1 MSESRQKRKIFFGML
16 DWGLG
21 HVTRSIP
28 VVSSLLE
35 QGHSVTL
42 GASGFGK
49 ELLRVHFPQ
58 LSIVDLPSYRVNYR
72 INPFWWGMVLQL
84 PRINKA
90 IQRERRIIK
99 DWAQKERPDII
110 ISDNR
115 LGLFHPSAHCVYMT
129 HQLQVP
135 FGALGAVASRIHR
148 HHISHFQEL
157 WIPDDRASSL
167 SGKLSSGSEAL
178 GLPVQFIGHPSRF
191 GQSQEKGDES
201 VLILL
206 SGPEPRRSSLEKRL
220 LAQAA
225 KMGEQTFTL
234 VRGTQAPLL
243 ASASENVRV
252 LNWTSGTQ
260 LEELL
265 RSCSVVVARSGYST
279 LLDLCHA
286 RKPLVAIP
294 TPGQGEQVYLGK
306 MHSEAGRILC
316 AHEDDI
322 DLGKEVARAR
332 SFAGRLP
339 EPTPLQI
346 MV

>member
-1 MSESRQKRKIFFGML
+1 ML

-21 HVTRSIP
+21 HITRSIP

-35 QGHSVTL
+35 QGHSLTL

-49 ELLRVHFPQ
+49 ELLRVHFPR
-58 LSIVDLPSYRVNYR
+58 LSIVVLPSYHVNYR

-90 IQRERRIIK
+90 IRRENQIMRK
-99 DWAQKERPDII
+99 WALAERPDMI

-129 HQLQVP
+129 HQLQLP
-135 FGALGAVASRIHR
+135 FGALGGVASRIHR

-157 WIPDDRASSL
+157 WIPDDRAGSL

-178 GLPVQFIGHPSRF
+178 GLPVKFIGHPSRF
-191 GQSQEKGDES
+191 GTSQEIGDGS

-225 KMGEQTFTL
+225 KMSEQTFTL
-234 VRGTQAPLL
+234 VRGTEAPLL
-243 ASASENVRV
+243 ASASENVRI
-252 LNWTSGTQ
+252 LNWTSGSQ
-260 LEELL
+260 LEELV

-286 RKPLVAIP
+286 RKPLIAIP

-306 MHSEAGRILC
+306 MHSEAGRVLC
-316 AHEDDI
+316 ADEDDI
-322 DLGKEVARAR
+322 DLEREVAHAR

-346 MV
+346 TV

>member
-1 MSESRQKRKIFFGML
+1 ML

-21 HVTRSIP
+21 HVTRSVP
-28 VVSSLLE
+28 VISSLLE
-35 QGHSVTL
+35 QGHAVTL
-42 GASGFGK
+42 GGSGFGK
-49 ELLRVHFPQ
+49 ELLRVHFPH

-90 IQRERRIIK
+90 IQKEKRIIK
-99 DWAQKERPDII
+99 NWALKERPDII

-115 LGLFHPSAHCVYMT
+115 LGLFHSSARCIYMT

-135 FGALGAVASRIHR
+135 FGALGAVASLIHR
-148 HHISHFQEL
+148 RYIYRFQEL
-157 WIPDDRASSL
+157 WIPDDRSQPL
-167 SGKLSSGSEAL
+167 SGKLSSGSEAH
-178 GLPVQFIGHPSRF
+178 GLPVKFIGHPSRF
-191 GQSQEKGDES
+191 GQSQEKGDGS

-206 SGPEPRRSSLEKRL
+206 SGPEPRRSSLEERL
-220 LAQAA
+220 LMQTA
-225 KMGEQTFTL
+225 KMREQTFTL
-234 VRGTQAPLL
+234 VRGTEAPLV

-286 RKPLVAIP
+286 RKPLIAIP

-322 DLGKEVARAR
+322 DLEKEVAHAR

-346 MV
+346 IV

>member
-1 MSESRQKRKIFFGML
+1 
-16 DWGLG
+16 
-21 HVTRSIP
+21 
-28 VVSSLLE
+28 
-35 QGHSVTL
+35 
-42 GASGFGK
+42 
-49 ELLRVHFPQ
+49 
-58 LSIVDLPSYRVNYR
+58 
-72 INPFWWGMVLQL
+72 MVLQL

-90 IQRERRIIK
+90 VQTERRIIK
-99 DWAQKERPDII
+99 NWALKERPDII

-115 LGLFHPSAHCVYMT
+115 LGLFHSSARCIYMT

-157 WIPDDRASSL
+157 WIPDERAGSL
-167 SGKLSSGSEAL
+167 SGKLSSGSKAL
-178 GLPVQFIGHPSRF
+178 GLPVRFIGHPSRF
-191 GQSQEKGDES
+191 GQSQEKGDGS

-206 SGPEPRRSSLEKRL
+206 SGPEPRRSSLEERL
-220 LAQAA
+220 LMQVA
-225 KMGEQTFTL
+225 KMSEHTFTL
-234 VRGTQAPLL
+234 VRGTEAPLV

-286 RKPLVAIP
+286 RKPLIAIP

-322 DLGKEVARAR
+322 DLEKEVAHAR

-346 MV
+346 IV